1 MCVCGV
7 CSYDNVSPRSQE
19 EIKADNSSS
28 NSFLLRL
35 SVHILE
41 KKMHLIL
48 SVFKF
53 VRLSVCVWT
62 REGKSISFHSRNACM
77 SCTVVCL
84 AERAGEEV
92 E

>member
-1 MCVCGV
+1 MCGV

-53 VRLSVCVWT
+53 VRLSVCLCVWT
-62 REGKSISFHSRNACM
+62 HEGKSISFHSRNACM

-84 AERAGEEV
+84 AERAREEV